1 MDTKQVY
8 RELFANLVNHTQRDF
23 DLAKGALY
31 IAAED
36 SPAVNVEESTTRLD
50 NLAEEVREHLKPS
63 MDLPSKL
70 RTLGSYL
77 GETQGY
83 SDAVE
88 DQFNP
93 GNLYLDQVL
102 FNRKG
107 MPIALALVYLE
118 VGARLG
124 LLFEIITLPN
134 RLVMRT
140 PFQDQDIYLDPHQH
154 GEIITREEC
163 GKLTKDASG
172 QTVHLSEEFFKPC
185 TKRQLLVNLLSNL
198 KMLHVRRR
206 DYSNAIAAA
215 DRVALLDPYMG
226 SNLKERAWMFYRTHS
241 YSRAIEDLETYLDL
255 NPVADDADS
264 VRAQIKSLWKNLASM
279 N

>member
-8 RELFANLVNHTQRDF
+8 RELFANLVNPTQRDF

-36 SPAVNVEESTTRLD
+36 SPNVNVEESTTKLD
-50 NLAEEVREHLKPS
+50 DLAEEVREHLNPS
-63 MDLPSKL
+63 MDLNAKL
-70 RTLGSYL
+70 KTLGSYL

-83 SDAVE
+83 SDEVE

-93 GNLYLDQVL
+93 DNLYLDQVL
-102 FNRKG
+102 SRRKG
-107 MPIALALVYLE
+107 LPVALSLVYME

-124 LLFEIITLPN
+124 MLFETINLPN
-134 RLVMRT
+134 RLVIRT
-140 PFQDQDIYLDPHQH
+140 PSQGEDIYLDPHRH
-154 GEIITREEC
+154 GEIISREEC
-163 GKLTKDASG
+163 GKLTEEASG
-172 QTVHLSEEFFKPC
+172 HTVHLSEEFFKPC

-198 KMLHVRRR
+198 KMMHVRRR
-206 DYSNAIAAA
+206 DYNHAIAAA

-226 SNLKERAWMFYRTHS
+226 SNLKERAWMFYRTHC
-241 YSRAIEDLETYLDL
+241 YGRAIEDLETYLDL

-264 VRAQIKSLWKNLASM
+264 VRAQIKNLWDNLASM

>member
-8 RELFANLVNHTQRDF
+8 RELFANLVQSSHGDF
-23 DLAKGALY
+23 DVAKGALY

-36 SPAVNVEESTTRLD
+36 SPAVNVVESTSMLD
-50 NLAEEVREHLKPS
+50 ELAEEVQEHLSPS
-63 MDLPSKL
+63 MDVPAKL
-70 RTLGSYL
+70 RAFGSFL

-83 SDAVE
+83 SDEVE
-88 DQFNP
+88 DHFNP

-102 FNRKG
+102 SSRKG
-107 MPIALALVYLE
+107 MPIALSLVYME
-118 VGARLG
+118 VGARIG
-124 LLFEIITLPN
+124 LFFEIINLPN
-134 RLVMRT
+134 RVVMRT
-140 PFQDQDIYLDPHQH
+140 PNQGEDIYVDPHQH

-163 GKLTKDASG
+163 GKLKEETFG
-172 QTVHLSEEFFKPC
+172 QVVHLSEEFFKPC

-198 KMLHVRRR
+198 KMMHVRRR
-206 DYSNAIAAA
+206 DYEQAIAAA

-226 SNLKERAWMFYRTHS
+226 SNLKERAWMFYRTHR
-241 YSRAIEDLETYLDL
+241 YSRAIEDLEAYLDM

-264 VRAQIKSLWKNLASM
+264 IRAQIKNLWDNLASM